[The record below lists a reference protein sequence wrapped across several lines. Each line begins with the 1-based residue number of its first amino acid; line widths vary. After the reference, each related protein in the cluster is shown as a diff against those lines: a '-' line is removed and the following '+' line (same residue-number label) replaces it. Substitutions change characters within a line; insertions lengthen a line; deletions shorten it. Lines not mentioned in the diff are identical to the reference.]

1 MGLLRA
7 LTDGI
12 VVGAGTLRVE
22 RDAVWTADEIFP
34 DLAAEFRPLR
44 RRCGRTEP
52 PLDVIVSAPAGSWIS
67 GGASSPRAKSRR

>member
-7 LTDGI
+7 LADVI

-22 RDAVWTADEIFP
+22 RGAVWTADEIFP
-34 DLAAEFRPLR
+34 DLAAEVRQLR
-44 RRCGRTEP
+44 RRRGRTEP
-52 PLDVIVSAPAGSWIS
+52 PVDVIVSTPAGSWIS